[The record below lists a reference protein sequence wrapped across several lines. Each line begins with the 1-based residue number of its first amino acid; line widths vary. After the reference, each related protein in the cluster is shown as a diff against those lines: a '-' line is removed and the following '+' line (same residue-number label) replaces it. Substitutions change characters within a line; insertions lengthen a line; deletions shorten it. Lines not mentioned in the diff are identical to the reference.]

1 LHANKLLHYF
11 KNEKEKRPVKEP
23 INLAFCK
30 SVESHLA
37 HVRFKNVFSIVTE
50 QRTYYLVAESER
62 EMVNWVDK
70 LCTVC
75 GFRRTDDNNSSG
87 NVHVADF
94 TKVLELLKGINMFLP

>member
-1 LHANKLLHYF
+1 MHANKLLHYF

-94 TKVLELLKGINMFLP
+94 TKVLEL